1 MFSTECLSGP
11 YAGGWPLRHPPH
23 TASQARCGVAPYV
36 ALKSPNGTI
45 LVFSLSPCLQAM
57 DFTAKALAFSCPA
70 CGHQY
75 VGVAAQAERP
85 SLSVVV
91 PVFNEAEVL
100 PELHRRL
107 FDALRS
113 LEGTVE
119 VLYVDD
125 GSGDATPAVLSA
137 LRDAHPE
144 VGVIRLSRNFGKEL
158 TLSAGLRAC
167 SGEAVVVLDA
177 DLQDPPELIPQM
189 LMAFRN
195 GYDVVNMRRRSRA
208 GETWLKKA
216 TAHLYYRALNRMSD
230 IPIPA
235 DVGDFRLL
243 SRRAVEAINAMPER
257 NRYMK
262 GLFAWVGYR
271 QTTLDYDRAPRAA
284 GVARQHY
291 GKLLGLAVEGITSFS
306 VAPLRLALVTGF
318 AAGAI
323 ALALTIYY
331 AVKTLLFGDPVSGFP
346 TLIVA
351 ILTLGGLN
359 LMGMGVLG
367 EYLGRLFMETK
378 RRPLVLIDTFEPP
391 LARDGNY
398 SGLGL
403 SRPSESGGPQAGT
416 AGERLEVVQARA
428 LRS

>member
-1 MFSTECLSGP
+1 MKFTEPTHASNCPECG
-11 YAGGWPLRHPPH
+11 H
-23 TASQARCGVAPYV
+23 TQVG
-36 ALKSPNGTI
+36 LT
-45 LVFSLSPCLQAM
+45 
-57 DFTAKALAFSCPA
+57 ALA
-70 CGHQY
+70 Q
-75 VGVAAQAERP
+75 RP

-91 PVFNEAEVL
+91 PVFNEDVVL
-100 PELHRRL
+100 PHLNERIFKVLGSVDGL
-107 FDALRS
+107 
-113 LEGTVE
+113 VE

-125 GSGDATPAVLSA
+125 GSSDATPAVLGT
-137 LRDAHPE
+137 LRNAHPE

-158 TLSAGLRAC
+158 ALSAGLRA
-167 SGEAVVVLDA
+167 STGDAVIVLDA

-189 LMAFRN
+189 LASFRS

-208 GETWLKKA
+208 GESWLKKL
-216 TAHLYYRALNRMSD
+216 TAHLFYRWLNRLSD

-306 VAPLRLALVTGF
+306 VAPLRLALVMGC

-323 ALALTIYY
+323 ALVLTIFY
-331 AVKTLLFGDPVSGFP
+331 AAKTLMFGDPVSGFP

-351 ILTLGGLN
+351 VLTLGGLN
-359 LMGMGVLG
+359 LMGLGVLG

-378 RRPLVLIDTFEPP
+378 RRPLVLIDVFEPP
-391 LARDGNY
+391 LARN
-398 SGLGL
+398 
-403 SRPSESGGPQAGT
+403 GPCEGMDSVS
-416 AGERLEVVQARA
+416 AGERSDPQAVADVGRIEVVHSLARRA
-428 LRS
+428 

>member
-1 MFSTECLSGP
+1 M
-11 YAGGWPLRHPPH
+11 
-23 TASQARCGVAPYV
+23 
-36 ALKSPNGTI
+36 
-45 LVFSLSPCLQAM
+45 
-57 DFTAKALAFSCPA
+57 
-70 CGHQY
+70 
-75 VGVAAQAERP
+75 
-85 SLSVVV
+85 VV

-100 PELHRRL
+100 PHLHARL
-107 FDALRS
+107 FDVLRS
-113 LEGTVE
+113 LEVPVE

-125 GSGDATPAVLSA
+125 GSSDATAAVLHT
-137 LRDAHPE
+137 LRNRDPE

-158 TLSAGLRAC
+158 ALSAGLRAC
-167 SGEAVVVLDA
+167 TGEAVIVLDA

-189 LMAFRN
+189 LAAF
-195 GYDVVNMRRRSRA
+195 GDGHDVVNMRRRSRA
-208 GETWLKKA
+208 GESWLKKL
-216 TAHLYYRALNRMSD
+216 TAHLFYRLLNRLSEM
-230 IPIPA
+230 PIPA

-291 GKLLGLAVEGITSFS
+291 GKLLGLAAEGVTSFS

-318 AAGAI
+318 AAGAV
-323 ALALTIYY
+323 ALALTIFF
-331 AVKTLLFGDPVSGFP
+331 AAKALILGDPVGGFP

-359 LMGMGVLG
+359 LMGLGVLG

-378 RRPLVLIDTFEPP
+378 RRPLVLIDVFEPP
-391 LARDGNY
+391 RTR
-398 SGLGL
+398 SGQSLRAEPVPVGDSGERRAVAVSGTMEVVHAL
-403 SRPSESGGPQAGT
+403 SR
-416 AGERLEVVQARA
+416 RA
-428 LRS
+428 